1 MIKSTTVRKFNRAMT
16 EPAALLS
23 SPLAR
28 GPGALPRQRQL
39 IQRLKQAILAG
50 QLPAG
55 GKLPASRVL
64 ADELRIS
71 RNTVL
76 IAYEQ
81 LTAEGYVIAD
91 RQGTRVAPLSAAAAS
106 AAKQAT
112 RRAAEQAARP
122 ALGPAAGQAP
132 RPEAPVFRTAARLS
146 RIIATRAPNDGS
158 LPLTPG
164 TPALTQFPISAWRR
178 AQDRALQAAPAAT
191 LGYGPPVGEPALRE
205 AIAQYLRVSRGVN
218 CDASRIVI
226 TEGAQGALALCVQL
240 LTNPG
245 DTAWLEEPG
254 YRGAKSAFHA
264 GDLNVVAMRVDA
276 DGLAI
281 SEDDWRTRP
290 PRLIQAT
297 PTHQHPTGAVLS
309 LARRLDLLERARRA
323 GAWII
328 EDDYDS
334 EFRHQGEP
342 IAAMQGLL
350 PDAPVL
356 YVGTFSKT
364 MFPALRLGF
373 LVLPQA
379 IAGPAMPSI
388 VEMLR
393 GGHRLEQLTMAAFI
407 ENGQFSRHLGRMR
420 RLYRERQAALREA
433 LAQHLGIDHEVLGG
447 HSGLHLT
454 VRLPPDVPDRAVV
467 EQARRLGMNPNALS
481 TFAITPQPQ
490 DNGLVIGY
498 GNTSA
503 DRYPA
508 LVRQLGKLAAAL
520 RH

>member
-1 MIKSTTVRKFNRAMT
+1 MIDTTLSDSAGVS
-16 EPAALLS
+16 LLS

-50 QLPAG
+50 RLPAG
-55 GKLPASRVL
+55 GRLPSSRAL
-64 ADELRIS
+64 SEELEIS

-91 RQGTRVAPLSAAAAS
+91 RQGTRVAPLSAAARS
-106 AAKQAT
+106 AARHAAPADDRPPATARRLARIVSARQA
-112 RRAAEQAARP
+112 Q
-122 ALGPAAGQAP
+122 
-132 RPEAPVFRTAARLS
+132 
-146 RIIATRAPNDGS
+146 DGS
-158 LPLTPG
+158 LPMTPG
-164 TPALTQFPISAWRR
+164 TPALTQFPLNAWRR
-178 AQDRALQAAPAAT
+178 AQDRALQSAPAAA
-191 LGYGPPVGEPALRE
+191 LGYGDPAGEPALRE
-205 AIAQYLRVSRGVN
+205 AIAQYLRVSRGVH

-245 DTAWLEEPG
+245 DTAWLEDPG
-254 YRGAKSAFHA
+254 YRGAKSAFHG

-276 DGLAI
+276 DGIVIPESAWT
-281 SEDDWRTRP
+281 SQP
-290 PRLIQAT
+290 PRLIQTT
-297 PTHQHPTGAVLS
+297 PSHQYPTGAVLS
-309 LARRLDLLERARRA
+309 LTRRLDLLERARRA

-379 IAGPAMPSI
+379 IADRAMPSI
-388 VEMLR
+388 IEMQR

-433 LAQHLGIDHEVLGG
+433 LAAHLGIEHEVLGG
-447 HSGLHLT
+447 HCGLHLT
-454 VRLPPDVPDRAVV
+454 VRLTPAYSDVDIVA
-467 EQARRLGMNPNALS
+467 QARKLGMHPAALS
-481 TFAITPQPQ
+481 SFALNPREE

-498 GNTSA
+498 GNTGA
-503 DRYPA
+503 ERFPA
-508 LVRQLGKLAAAL
+508 LVRRLHEVAAGLKAA
-520 RH
+520 

>member
-1 MIKSTTVRKFNRAMT
+1 MT
-16 EPAALLS
+16 DQAALLS

-64 ADELRIS
+64 ADELDIS

-91 RQGTRVAPLSAAAAS
+91 RQGTRVAPLSATAAS
-106 AAKQAT
+106 AARQAAQRTTGRAADQAT
-112 RRAAEQAARP
+112 EQAT
-122 ALGPAAGQAP
+122 GQSAG
-132 RPEAPVFRTAARLS
+132 RGSLPEAPAFRTATRLS
-146 RIIATRAPNDGS
+146 RIVSTRAPNDGS

-164 TPALTQFPISAWRR
+164 TPALTQFPINAWRR

-205 AIAQYLRVSRGVN
+205 AIAQYLRVSRGVR

-276 DGLAI
+276 DGVAI
-281 SEDDWRTRP
+281 TDDDWRARP
-290 PRLIQAT
+290 PRLIQTT
-297 PTHQHPTGAVLS
+297 PTHQYPTGAVLS

-334 EFRHQGEP
+334 EFHYDGLP
-342 IAAMQGLL
+342 TACVQGLDRHGRTIYL
-350 PDAPVL
+350 
-356 YVGTFSKT
+356 GTFSKT
-364 MFPALRLGF
+364 LYPGLRMGYMALPDELVGAFSRARSIVDGHTPQILQLTLARFMADGHYNAHVRAMRKLYAARREAMLEAVGKHLAGVARALRPEGGLQVPCLLEPGWSEADTIRRAAQAG
-373 LVLPQA
+373 LVLPGLA
-379 IAGPAMPSI
+379 RLYAGTPA
-388 VEMLR
+388 LQ
-393 GGHRLEQLTMAAFI
+393 GWL
-407 ENGQFSRHLGRMR
+407 LGYASLSAHEIDLAMR
-420 RLYRERQAALREA
+420 RL
-433 LAQHLGIDHEVLGG
+433 
-447 HSGLHLT
+447 
-454 VRLPPDVPDRAVV
+454 AV
-467 EQARRLGMNPNALS
+467 AIRRKG
-481 TFAITPQPQ
+481 
-490 DNGLVIGY
+490 
-498 GNTSA
+498 
-503 DRYPA
+503 
-508 LVRQLGKLAAAL
+508 
-520 RH
+520 

>member
-1 MIKSTTVRKFNRAMT
+1 MT
-16 EPAALLS
+16 DQAALLS

-64 ADELRIS
+64 ADELDIS

-91 RQGTRVAPLSAAAAS
+91 RQGTRVAPLSATAAS
-106 AAKQAT
+106 AAKQAA
-112 RRAAEQAARP
+112 RQAAEP
-122 ALGPAAGQAP
+122 PP
-132 RPEAPVFRTAARLS
+132 PPEAPAFRTATRLS
-146 RIIATRAPNDGS
+146 RIVSTRAPNDGS

-164 TPALTQFPISAWRR
+164 TPALTQFPINAWRR

-205 AIAQYLRVSRGVN
+205 AIAQYLRVSRGVR

-245 DTAWLEEPG
+245 DTAWLEEAG

-276 DGLAI
+276 DGVAI
-281 SEDDWRTRP
+281 RDEDWRTRP
-290 PRLIQAT
+290 PRLIQTT
-297 PTHQHPTGAVLS
+297 PTHQYPTGAVLS

-379 IAGPAMPSI
+379 IA
-388 VEMLR
+388 
-393 GGHRLEQLTMAAFI
+393 
-407 ENGQFSRHLGRMR
+407 
-420 RLYRERQAALREA
+420 
-433 LAQHLGIDHEVLGG
+433 
-447 HSGLHLT
+447 
-454 VRLPPDVPDRAVV
+454 
-467 EQARRLGMNPNALS
+467 
-481 TFAITPQPQ
+481 
-490 DNGLVIGY
+490 
-498 GNTSA
+498 
-503 DRYPA
+503 
-508 LVRQLGKLAAAL
+508 
-520 RH
+520 

>member
-1 MIKSTTVRKFNRAMT
+1 MTTPT
-16 EPAALLS
+16 ALLS
-23 SPLAR
+23 SPLTR

-55 GKLPASRVL
+55 GKLPSSRALSEEL
-64 ADELRIS
+64 AIS

-91 RQGTRVAPLSAAAAS
+91 RQGTRVAPLSAAAAIT
-106 AAKQAT
+106 AK
-112 RRAAEQAARP
+112 RAAPP
-122 ALGPAAGQAP
+122 APQPPL
-132 RPEAPVFRTAARLS
+132 TAKRLT
-146 RIIATRAPNDGS
+146 RIVSTRYAHDGS
-158 LPLTPG
+158 LPMTPG
-164 TPALTQFPISAWRR
+164 TPALTQFPINAWRR
-178 AQDRALQAAPAAT
+178 AQDRALQAAPATA
-191 LGYGPPVGEPALRE
+191 LGYGHPVGEPALRE
-205 AIAQYLRVSRGVN
+205 AIAQYLRVSRGVR

-245 DTAWLEEPG
+245 DTAWLEDPG
-254 YRGAKSAFHA
+254 YRGAKSAFHG
-264 GDLNVVAMRVDA
+264 GDLDVVAMRVDA
-276 DGLAI
+276 DGIVIPENAWH
-281 SEDDWRTRP
+281 ERP
-290 PRLIQAT
+290 PRLIQTT
-297 PTHQHPTGAVLS
+297 PSHQYPTGAVLS
-309 LARRLDLLERARRA
+309 LPRRLALIERARQA

-342 IAAMQGLL
+342 IAAMQGLVE
-350 PDAPVL
+350 DAPVL

-373 LVLPQA
+373 LVLPEA
-379 IAGPAMPSI
+379 IASQAMPSI
-388 VEMLR
+388 IEMMR
-393 GGHRLEQLTMAAFI
+393 GGHRLEQLTMAAFM

-433 LAQHLGIDHEVLGG
+433 LAAHLGIEHEVLGG

-454 VRLPPDVPDRAVV
+454 VRLPAQYPDREIV
-467 EQARRLGMNPNALS
+467 QQMRKLGMNPGALS
-481 TFAITPQPQ
+481 SFAVTPRTE

-498 GNTSA
+498 GNTGA
-503 DRYPA
+503 ERFA
-508 LVRQLGKLAAAL
+508 GLVRKIGEVALGLKGSRSAP
-520 RH
+520 

>member
-1 MIKSTTVRKFNRAMT
+1 MTTPT
-16 EPAALLS
+16 ALLS
-23 SPLAR
+23 SPLTR

-55 GKLPASRVL
+55 GKLPSSRALSEEL
-64 ADELRIS
+64 AIS

-91 RQGTRVAPLSAAAAS
+91 RQGTRVAPLSAAAAI
-106 AAKQAT
+106 AAK
-112 RRAAEQAARP
+112 RAAPPSPQP
-122 ALGPAAGQAP
+122 SL
-132 RPEAPVFRTAARLS
+132 TAKRLT
-146 RIIATRAPNDGS
+146 RIVSTRYAHDGS
-158 LPLTPG
+158 LPMTPG
-164 TPALTQFPISAWRR
+164 TPALTQFPINAWRR
-178 AQDRALQAAPAAT
+178 AQDRALQAAPATA
-191 LGYGPPVGEPALRE
+191 LGYGHPVGEPALRE
-205 AIAQYLRVSRGVN
+205 AIAQYLRVSRGVR

-245 DTAWLEEPG
+245 DTAWLEDPG
-254 YRGAKSAFHA
+254 YRGAKSAFHG
-264 GDLNVVAMRVDA
+264 GDLDVVAMRVDA
-276 DGLAI
+276 DGIVIPENAWH
-281 SEDDWRTRP
+281 ERP
-290 PRLIQAT
+290 PRLIQTT
-297 PTHQHPTGAVLS
+297 PSHQYPTGAVLS
-309 LARRLDLLERARRA
+309 LPRRLALIERAGQA

-342 IAAMQGLL
+342 IAAMQGLVE
-350 PDAPVL
+350 DAPVL

-373 LVLPQA
+373 LVLPEA
-379 IAGPAMPSI
+379 IASQAMPSI
-388 VEMLR
+388 IEMMR
-393 GGHRLEQLTMAAFI
+393 GGHRLEQLTMAAFM

-433 LAQHLGIDHEVLGG
+433 LATHLGIEHEVLGG

-454 VRLPPDVPDRAVV
+454 VRLPAQYPDKEIVQQMRK
-467 EQARRLGMNPNALS
+467 LGMNPGALS
-481 TFAITPQPQ
+481 SFAVTPRTE

-498 GNTSA
+498 GNTGA
-503 DRYPA
+503 ERFA
-508 LVRQLGKLAAAL
+508 GLVRKIGEVALGLKGSRSAP
-520 RH
+520 

>member
-1 MIKSTTVRKFNRAMT
+1 MT
-16 EPAALLS
+16 PPALSDPAESALLS

-28 GPGALPRQRQL
+28 GPGAPPRQRQL
-39 IQRLKQAILAG
+39 IQRLKHAILAG
-50 QLPAG
+50 HLPAG
-55 GKLPASRVL
+55 GKLPSSRTL
-64 ADELRIS
+64 SQELDIS

-91 RQGTRVAPLSAAAAS
+91 RQGTRVAPLSAAASS
-106 AAKQAT
+106 AARQAAPP
-112 RRAAEQAARP
+112 AAEASVTAKRLARIVST
-122 ALGPAAGQAP
+122 
-132 RPEAPVFRTAARLS
+132 RPVY
-146 RIIATRAPNDGS
+146 DGS
-158 LPLTPG
+158 LPMTPG
-164 TPALTQFPISAWRR
+164 TPALSQFPINAWRR
-178 AQDRALQAAPAAT
+178 AQDRALHAAPAST
-191 LGYGPPVGEPALRE
+191 LGYGHPVGEPALRE
-205 AIAQYLRVSRGVN
+205 AIAQYLRVSRGVR

-245 DTAWLEEPG
+245 DTAWLEDPG
-254 YRGAKSAFHA
+254 YRGAKAAFHA
-264 GDLNVVAMRVDA
+264 GDLDVVAMRVDA
-276 DGLAI
+276 DGIVIPERA
-281 SEDDWRTRP
+281 WTARP
-290 PRLIQAT
+290 PRLIQTT
-297 PTHQHPTGAVLS
+297 PTHQYPTGAVLS

-373 LVLPQA
+373 LVLPEA
-379 IAGPAMPSI
+379 IAAQAMPSI
-388 VEMLR
+388 AEMLR

-420 RLYRERQAALREA
+420 RLYRERQAALRDA
-433 LAQHLGIDHEVLGG
+433 LAAHLRIDHEVLGG

-454 VRLPPDVPDRAVV
+454 VRLPAAYRDVEIVERARK
-467 EQARRLGMNPNALS
+467 AGMNPGALS
-481 TFAITPQPQ
+481 AFAVTPRKE

-498 GNTSA
+498 GNTA
-503 DRYPA
+503 AERFPA
-508 LVRQLGKLAAAL
+508 LVRRIRELAGP
-520 RH
+520 

>member
-122 ALGPAAGQAP
+122 APGPAAGQAS

-281 SEDDWRTRP
+281 NEDDWLTRP

-297 PTHQHPTGAVLS
+297 PTHQYPTGAVLS

-334 EFRHQGEP
+334 EF
-342 IAAMQGLL
+342 
-350 PDAPVL
+350 
-356 YVGTFSKT
+356 
-364 MFPALRLGF
+364 
-373 LVLPQA
+373 
-379 IAGPAMPSI
+379 
-388 VEMLR
+388 
-393 GGHRLEQLTMAAFI
+393 
-407 ENGQFSRHLGRMR
+407 
-420 RLYRERQAALREA
+420 
-433 LAQHLGIDHEVLGG
+433 
-447 HSGLHLT
+447 
-454 VRLPPDVPDRAVV
+454 
-467 EQARRLGMNPNALS
+467 
-481 TFAITPQPQ
+481 
-490 DNGLVIGY
+490 
-498 GNTSA
+498 
-503 DRYPA
+503 
-508 LVRQLGKLAAAL
+508 
-520 RH
+520 

>member
-1 MIKSTTVRKFNRAMT
+1 MDT
-16 EPAALLS
+16 PALLS

-28 GPGALPRQRQL
+28 GPGTQPRQRQL

-55 GKLPASRVL
+55 GRLPSSRAL
-64 ADELRIS
+64 SEELDIS

-91 RQGTRVAPLSAAAAS
+91 RQGTRVAPLSAAAAI
-106 AAKQAT
+106 AAK
-112 RRAAEQAARP
+112 RAAPPPPQP
-122 ALGPAAGQAP
+122 AL
-132 RPEAPVFRTAARLS
+132 TAQRLT
-146 RIIATRAPNDGS
+146 RIVSTRYAHDSS
-158 LPLTPG
+158 LPMTPG

-178 AQDRALQAAPAAT
+178 AQDRALQAAPATT
-191 LGYGPPVGEPALRE
+191 LGYGHPVGEPALRE
-205 AIAQYLRVSRGVN
+205 AIAQYLRVSRGVR

-245 DTAWLEEPG
+245 DTAWLEDPG
-254 YRGAKSAFHA
+254 YRGAKSAFHG
-264 GDLNVVAMRVDA
+264 GDLDVVAMRVDA
-276 DGLAI
+276 DGIVIPENA
-281 SEDDWRTRP
+281 WRERP
-290 PRLIQAT
+290 PRLIQTT
-297 PTHQHPTGAVLS
+297 PSHQYPTGAVLS
-309 LARRLDLLERARRA
+309 LPRRLGLIERARQA

-342 IAAMQGLL
+342 IAAMQGLVE
-350 PDAPVL
+350 DAPVL

-373 LVLPQA
+373 VVLPEA
-379 IAGPAMPSI
+379 IAAQAMPSI
-388 VEMLR
+388 IEMMR
-393 GGHRLEQLTMAAFI
+393 GGHRLEQLTMAAFM
-407 ENGQFSRHLGRMR
+407 ENGQYSRHLGRMR

-433 LAQHLGIDHEVLGG
+433 LAGHLGIEHEVLGG
-447 HSGLHLT
+447 HCGLHLT
-454 VRLPPDVPDRAVV
+454 VRLPAQFPDREIVQ
-467 EQARRLGMNPNALS
+467 QARKIGMNPGALS
-481 TFAITPQPQ
+481 SFAVAPRAE

-498 GNTSA
+498 GNTGA
-503 DRYPA
+503 ERFPA
-508 LVRQLGKLAAAL
+508 LVQRLRKVALAA
-520 RH
+520 RQTS